1 MFIKH
6 SKALYSKYLDIVNVF
21 ADESNI
27 LYDLSTDE
35 ARPPTTI
42 DSIMSPEILHKRQYE
57 KYVEESLVNRFVPVT
72 EEIKLNTH

>member
-42 DSIMSPEILHKRQYE
+42 DSIMSPETLHKRQYE
-57 KYVEESLVNRFVPVT
+57 KYVEERLVNRFVPVT